1 MSDPPDTSPIE
12 SEILGWN
19 RAPVTSRDDHAAA
32 IRAVL
37 RDYFD
42 EYGTTEQEKQ
52 AFAALDALLV
62 ENQKLRLENI
72 SLIGQAGET
81 QAENQKLREALNAE
95 VRVHHGTMKARHK
108 AEAEN
113 QQLREIV
120 ENFTEHQSWR
130 CQYRTRYEKCLCGLD
145 EQLAAL
151 GLPPCDFHD
160 PEAVSEHE

>member
-1 MSDPPDTSPIE
+1 
-12 SEILGWN
+12 
-19 RAPVTSRDDHAAA
+19 VTSRDDHEAA

-81 QAENQKLREALNAE
+81 QAENQKLCDALEKIMEELRDSPGYMRPLSTAYEIAE
-95 VRVHHGTMKARHK
+95 TAI
-108 AEAEN
+108 AE
-113 QQLREIV
+113 
-120 ENFTEHQSWR
+120 
-130 CQYRTRYEKCLCGLD
+130 
-145 EQLAAL
+145 
-151 GLPPCDFHD
+151 
-160 PEAVSEHE
+160 VSEHE